1 MTDEDDE
8 FLNQVP
14 DDILYN
20 TNSFNR
26 EPSNVSPILNER
38 PVSNNSKKTYIDWTR
53 GESTS
58 LESRIKHS
66 KVLSKPKPRLFPSLE
81 DLSSNEE
88 KSVLNRS
95 TFSSKELL
103 TKPKETTFETSGGP
117 GTSFSASIVKH
128 DNILDE
134 TCPSSTSFITEN
146 IQEETIQKI
155 NGLSRSIDGAEN
167 NVYKITFP
175 HSKQVLVKLESLTK
189 IKIKNSE
196 WHCCAIVLVKEQSL
210 NVIFSN
216 KVCTNK

>member
-8 FLNQVP
+8 FLNQLP

-20 TNSFNR
+20 TNSFNP

-38 PVSNNSKKTYIDWTR
+38 PVSNESKQTYINWTR
-53 GESTS
+53 GESSS
-58 LESRIKHS
+58 LESRNKHS
-66 KVLSKPKPRLFPSLE
+66 EVLRKPKPRLFPSLE
-81 DLSSNEE
+81 DLNSNEE

-103 TKPKETTFETSGGP
+103 TKPKESTLQTSGGP
-117 GTSFSASIVKH
+117 GTSFSASIVKQE
-128 DNILDE
+128 NILDE
-134 TCPSSTSFITEN
+134 TYPSSTSLITKN

-155 NGLSRSIDGAEN
+155 NELSRSIDGAEN
-167 NVYKITFP
+167 NVYKIKFP
-175 HSKQVLVKLESLTK
+175 QRKQVLVKLESVEK

-196 WHCCAIVLVKEQSL
+196 WYCCAIVLVKEQSM
-210 NVIFSN
+210 NVIFSD

>member
-8 FLNQVP
+8 FLNQLP

-20 TNSFNR
+20 TNSFDP

-38 PVSNNSKKTYIDWTR
+38 PVSNESKQTYNNWTR
-53 GESTS
+53 GESS
-58 LESRIKHS
+58 SFESRNKHS
-66 KVLSKPKPRLFPSLE
+66 EVLRKPKPRLFPSLE
-81 DLSSNEE
+81 HLNSNEE

-103 TKPKETTFETSGGP
+103 TKPKESTSSGP
-117 GTSFSASIVKH
+117 GTSFSASIVKQE
-128 DNILDE
+128 NILDE
-134 TCPSSTSFITEN
+134 TYPSSTSLITKN

-155 NGLSRSIDGAEN
+155 NDLSRSIDGAEN
-167 NVYKITFP
+167 NVYKIKFP
-175 HSKQVLVKLESLTK
+175 QRKQVLVKLESVEK

-196 WHCCAIVLVKEQSL
+196 WYCCAIVLVKEQSL
-210 NVIFSN
+210 NVIFSD